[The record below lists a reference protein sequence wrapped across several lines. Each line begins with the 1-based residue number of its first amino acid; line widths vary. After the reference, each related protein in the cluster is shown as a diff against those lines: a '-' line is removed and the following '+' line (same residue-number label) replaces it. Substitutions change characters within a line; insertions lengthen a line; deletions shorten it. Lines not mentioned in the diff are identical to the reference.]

1 MKDDPA
7 DIGWDAIVKRPKGRQ
22 SIHPLKLKHISNY
35 KQERYVSD
43 LDVVYYE
50 IYSRLEDFSRQ
61 IMPNPSILN
70 DSPRS

>member
-7 DIGWDAIVKRPKGRQ
+7 DIGWDSIVKRPKGRQ
-22 SIHPLKLKHISNY
+22 SIQPLKLKHISNF
-35 KQERYVSD
+35 KKERYVSD
-43 LDVVYYE
+43 LDTVYYE
-50 IYSRLEDFSRQ
+50 IYSRLEDFCRQ

>member
-7 DIGWDAIVKRPKGRQ
+7 DIGWDAIVKRPKEGQ
-22 SIHPLKLKHISNY
+22 SIQSLNLKNISNF
-35 KQERYVSD
+35 KKERYVSD
-43 LDVVYYE
+43 LDTVYFE

>member
-7 DIGWDAIVKRPKGRQ
+7 DIGWDAIVKRPKEGQ
-22 SIHPLKLKHISNY
+22 SIQSLNLKHISNF
-35 KQERYVSD
+35 KKERYVSD
-43 LDVVYYE
+43 LDTVYFE

>member
-7 DIGWDAIVKRPKGRQ
+7 DIGWDAIVKRPKEGQ
-22 SIHPLKLKHISNY
+22 SIQSLNLKHISNF
-35 KQERYVSD
+35 KKERYVSD
-43 LDVVYYE
+43 LNTVYFE

>member
-7 DIGWDAIVKRPKGRQ
+7 DIGWDAIVKRPKEGHIIQ
-22 SIHPLKLKHISNY
+22 SLNLKHISNF
-35 KQERYVSD
+35 KKERYVSD
-43 LDVVYYE
+43 LNTVYFE